1 MSKFQ
6 KLVGRF
12 KRTAGEAIDDPAMRR
27 EGKKQ
32 EREADLREE
41 AALAEEEAEA
51 KQREVAD
58 LERKTR

>member
-12 KRTAGEAIDDPAMRR
+12 KRTAGEAIDDPALRR
-27 EGKKQ
+27 EGRKEEQ
-32 EREADLREE
+32 EAQLREE
-41 AALAEEEAEA
+41 AALAEEEAEV
-51 KQREVAD
+51 KRREVAD